1 MAILESPSACIAAE
15 EGVIAKAVLMPGDP
29 LRAKFVAEHY
39 LENPVCFNTVRNMLG
54 YTGIYK
60 GRKLSVMGHGMGV
73 PSAGL
78 YAHELYNFY
87 GVDTIIRIG
96 SAGGIGEDVKV
107 RDVVLAMGA
116 STNSHFADQYRFPG
130 QLCATADFR
139 LLRDAVETAEA
150 MGVRADVGQVFT
162 ADQFYNDN
170 PDAGAMYRKFGILA
184 LEMETAGL
192 YWTAQR
198 LGKRALSLLTISDHI
213 FTGESLS
220 AQERQDSFHEM
231 MEIALEKAYEVWGDK
246 PRWKEAR
253 QRLKDAGIKVM
264 ETGFYETEAP
274 ACGCGAKLDHRDF
287 GPNGKI
293 DRLTYYISVKPED
306 VERAKELLAD
316 LVKPEHV
323 APQ

>member
-130 QLCATADFR
+130 QLCATADYGLLKDAAAAAER
-139 LLRDAVETAEA
+139 L
-150 MGVRADVGQVFT
+150 GVRADVGQVFT
-162 ADQFYNDN
+162 SDQFYNDN
-170 PDAGAMYRKFGILA
+170 PEANATYRKFGILA
-184 LEMETAGL
+184 VEMETAGI

-198 LGKRALSLLTISDHI
+198 FGKRALSILTISDHI
-213 FTGESLS
+213 FTGEALS
-220 AQERQDSFHEM
+220 AQERQDSFHESAVVLLKRISRDILYIKLSRALHPVFFM
-231 MEIALEKAYEVWGDK
+231 LRVADISCHPGPVLLAFRLDPSVDPAAVHQVREIH
-246 PRWKEAR
+246 
-253 QRLKDAGIKVM
+253 AG
-264 ETGFYETEAP
+264 
-274 ACGCGAKLDHRDF
+274 
-287 GPNGKI
+287 
-293 DRLTYYISVKPED
+293 
-306 VERAKELLAD
+306 ELLD
-316 LVKPEHV
+316 LTF
-323 APQ
+323 